1 MSSDPAVRANGLGKC
16 YRIYPR
22 PVDRLRE
29 VVSLRRRRY
38 HSEFWA
44 LQDISFQ
51 VERGETLGLVGPNG
65 SGKSTL
71 LEILC
76 GTSTASQ
83 GQAEVKGR
91 VAALLELGAGFNPEF
106 TGRENVLLNAAIH
119 GISRETIE
127 SRFDEIEQFAG
138 IGEFIEHP
146 VKTYSS
152 GMYVRLAFAAAIGME
167 PEILIVDEALAVG
180 DVRFQRKCYRHFH
193 ELQSRGTTV
202 IFVTHAVELVRSHCD
217 RAILLNNGKIDSI
230 GAPKDVIHDY
240 LELMFAPDLRRG
252 GVQKDIESNEGA
264 PAILRSGEFNDNCVY
279 RRSYNR
285 DEFRWGNGRAE
296 IRDFF
301 IKTHRGEDPVTFAR
315 GESIE
320 LQMKVYFHELME
332 NVIYGLTIRTV
343 DGVMVFGAN
352 TRSRQME
359 TKKRMRG
366 EIAEVYFRF
375 TMNLLPGEYFL
386 SLGVAQDDDSVDN
399 LAIDRRYDLSHLTV
413 SGGPDDLGFAEM
425 KLGISEES

>member
-16 YRIYPR
+16 YRIYQR

-29 VVSLRRRRY
+29 VVSLRRRKY

-44 LQDISFQ
+44 LKDISF
-51 VERGETLGLVGPNG
+51 EIHRGETLGLVGPNG

-76 GTSTASQ
+76 GTSTASE

-106 TGRENVLLNAAIH
+106 TGRENVLLNAAIQ
-119 GISRETIE
+119 GISRDVIDA
-127 SRFDEIEQFAG
+127 RFDEIAEFAG

-167 PEILIVDEALAVG
+167 PELLIVDEALAVG
-180 DVRFQRKCYRHFH
+180 DIRFQRKCYRHFH
-193 ELQSRGTTV
+193 ELQSSGTTV

-230 GAPKDVIHDY
+230 GEPKEVIHDY
-240 LELMFAPDLRRG
+240 LELMFAPDPRKGSLRGEIETPEAVSKLAPGREF
-252 GVQKDIESNEGA
+252 KDS
-264 PAILRSGEFNDNCVY
+264 CMH
-279 RRSYNR
+279 RRSYNP
-285 DEFRWGNGRAE
+285 DEFRWGNGSAE
-296 IRDFF
+296 IRDFS
-301 IKTHRGEDPVTFAR
+301 IKTPKADDPVNFER
-315 GESIE
+315 GSAIE
-320 LQMKVYFHELME
+320 LQMKVYFHEPME
-332 NVIYGLTIRTV
+332 GIIYGLTIRTV

-352 TRSRQME
+352 TRSRHIE
-359 TKKRMRG
+359 TKRRTRG
-366 EIAEVYFRF
+366 ETANVCFRF
-375 TMNLLPGEYFL
+375 TLNLLPGEYFL

-399 LAIDRRYDLSHLTV
+399 LAIDRRYDLVHLVV
-413 SGGPDDLGFAEM
+413 SGGLDDLGFAELCM
-425 KLGISEES
+425 HIED

>member
-1 MSSDPAVRANGLGKC
+1 MSSDLAVRANGLGKC

-29 VVSLRRRRY
+29 VVSLRRRKY

-44 LQDISFQ
+44 LNNISFEVGQ
-51 VERGETLGLVGPNG
+51 GETLGLVGPNG

-76 GTSTASQ
+76 GTSTASR
-83 GQAEVKGR
+83 GQAEVNGR

-106 TGRENVLLNAAIH
+106 TGRENVLLNAAIQ
-119 GISRETIE
+119 GISREAIE
-127 SRFDEIEQFAG
+127 SRFSEIEKFAG
-138 IGEFIEHP
+138 IGEFIDHP

-152 GMYVRLAFAAAIGME
+152 GMYVRLAFAAAVGME

-180 DVRFQRKCYRHFH
+180 DIRFQRKCYRHFH

-217 RAILLNNGKIDSI
+217 RAILLNEGRIESI

-240 LELMFAPDLRRG
+240 LELMFAPDPRKG
-252 GVQKDIESNEGA
+252 GVQENIEPTEPA
-264 PAILRSGEFNDNCVY
+264 PAALPRSEFNDSCSH

-296 IRDFF
+296 IRDFV
-301 IKTHRGEDPVTFAR
+301 IKTPQGEDPATFER
-315 GESIE
+315 GAAIE
-320 LQMKVYFHELME
+320 LYVMVYFHESME
-332 NVIYGLTIRTV
+332 DLIYGLTIRTV

-359 TKKRMRG
+359 TKKRTRG
-366 EIAEVYFRF
+366 ETAEIRFRF
-375 TMNLLPGEYFL
+375 ALNLLPGEYFL

-399 LAIDRRYDLSHLTV
+399 LAIDRRYDLAHLSV
-413 SGGPDDLGFAEM
+413 IGGPDDLGFAELSM
-425 KLGISEES
+425 QIEE

>member
-1 MSSDPAVRANGLGKC
+1 V
-16 YRIYPR
+16 
-22 PVDRLRE
+22 
-29 VVSLRRRRY
+29 RRRKY

-44 LQDISFQ
+44 LNNISFE
-51 VERGETLGLVGPNG
+51 VGRGETLGLVGPNG

-76 GTSTASQ
+76 GTSTASR
-83 GQAEVKGR
+83 GHVEVKGR

-106 TGRENVLLNAAIH
+106 TGRENVLLNAAIQ
-119 GISRETIE
+119 GISRELIE
-127 SRFDEIEQFAG
+127 SRINEIEKFSG

-167 PEILIVDEALAVG
+167 PDILIVDEALAVG
-180 DVRFQRKCYRHFH
+180 DIRFQRKCYRYFH

-217 RAILLNNGKIDSI
+217 RAILLNKGKIDSV
-230 GAPKDVIHDY
+230 GTPKDVIHDY
-240 LELMFAPDLRRG
+240 LELMFAPDPRQGHVAEDSESAKPVPAGLRR
-252 GVQKDIESNEGA
+252 S
-264 PAILRSGEFNDNCVY
+264 EFNDSCVH

-285 DEFRWGNGRAE
+285 DEFRWGNGCAE
-296 IRDFF
+296 IRDFS
-301 IKTHRGEDPVTFAR
+301 IKTSRGEDPVTFER
-315 GESIE
+315 GEVVQ
-320 LQMKVYFHELME
+320 LQMKVYFHESLE
-332 NVIYGLTIRTV
+332 DVIYGLTIRTV

-359 TKKRMRG
+359 TKRRTSG
-366 EIAEVYFRF
+366 ETAEICFRF
-375 TMNLLPGEYFL
+375 KLNLLPGEYFL

-399 LAIDRRYDLSHLTV
+399 LAIDRRYDLVHLTV
-413 SGGPDDLGFAEM
+413 SGGPDDLGFAELFM
-425 KLGISEES
+425 EIEDGERNDAGNHIS

>member
-29 VVSLRRRRY
+29 VVSLRRRKY

-44 LQDISFQ
+44 LKDISFKID
-51 VERGETLGLVGPNG
+51 RGETLGLVGPNG

-76 GTSTASQ
+76 GTSTASR

-106 TGRENVLLNAAIH
+106 TGRENVLLNAAIQ
-119 GISRETIE
+119 GISREAIE
-127 SRFDEIEQFAG
+127 SRFDEIEKFAG

-152 GMYVRLAFAAAIGME
+152 GMYVRLAFAAAVGME

-180 DVRFQRKCYRHFH
+180 DIRFQRKCYRHFH

-217 RAILLNNGKIDSI
+217 RAILLNKGKIDSI

-240 LELMFAPDLRRG
+240 LELMFAPDPRKGSVRE
-252 GVQKDIESNEGA
+252 DIESTEA
-264 PAILRSGEFNDNCVY
+264 VPAALRRSEFNDSCVH

-296 IRDFF
+296 IRDFA
-301 IKTHRGEDPVTFAR
+301 IKTPQGEDPVTFER
-315 GESIE
+315 GVAIE
-320 LQMKVYFHELME
+320 LQMRVYFHESME
-332 NVIYGLTIRTV
+332 DVIYGLTIRTV

-359 TKKRMRG
+359 TKKRARG
-366 EIAEVYFRF
+366 ETAEIRFRF
-375 TMNLLPGEYFL
+375 ILNLLPGEYFL

-399 LAIDRRYDLSHLTV
+399 LAIDRRYDLVHLSV
-413 SGGPDDLGFAEM
+413 IGGPDDLGFAELCM
-425 KLGISEES
+425 QIEE

>member
-1 MSSDPAVRANGLGKC
+1 M
-16 YRIYPR
+16 
-22 PVDRLRE
+22 
-29 VVSLRRRRY
+29 
-38 HSEFWA
+38 
-44 LQDISFQ
+44 
-51 VERGETLGLVGPNG
+51 GPNG

-76 GTSTASQ
+76 GTSTASR

-106 TGRENVLLNAAIH
+106 TGRENVLLNAAIQ
-119 GISRETIE
+119 GISREAIE
-127 SRFDEIEQFAG
+127 SRFNEIEKFAG

-152 GMYVRLAFAAAIGME
+152 GMYVRLAFAAAVGME

-180 DVRFQRKCYRHFH
+180 DIRFQRKCYRHFH

-217 RAILLNNGKIDSI
+217 RAILLNKGKIDSI

-240 LELMFAPDLRRG
+240 LELMFAPDPRKG
-252 GVQKDIESNEGA
+252 GVQENVEPTEAA
-264 PAILRSGEFNDNCVY
+264 PAALPRSEFNDSCVH

-296 IRDFF
+296 IRDFS
-301 IKTHRGEDPVTFAR
+301 IKTPQGEDPVTFER
-315 GESIE
+315 GVAIE
-320 LQMKVYFHELME
+320 LQMRVYFHESME
-332 NVIYGLTIRTV
+332 DVIYGLTIRTV

-359 TKKRMRG
+359 TKKRTRG
-366 EIAEVYFRF
+366 ETAEIRFRF
-375 TMNLLPGEYFL
+375 TLNLLPGEYFL

-399 LAIDRRYDLSHLTV
+399 LAIDRRYDLVHLSV
-413 SGGPDDLGFAEM
+413 IGGPDDLGFAELCM
-425 KLGISEES
+425 QIEE